1 MSTKKSLLLWG
12 GFMTVAY
19 ALTQLFQ
26 STEILGHASVTAMW
40 GAALFAP
47 ITVAIKD
54 WPVKKNTAS
63 VDGDETGAFWA
74 GLCFLGMSVTLFSI
88 TTESH
93 DFKHFSFRTLWF
105 IVGALGFAYVG
116 AKALGK
122 RRFCYISLSVLNLLV
137 AVVLF
142 VNYDLVK
149 PIAFGLAVVIQ
160 GLPIIV
166 DGLTYREDI
175 VVG

>member
-1 MSTKKSLLLWG
+1 MSTKKSLFLWG
-12 GFMTVAY
+12 GFTTVAY

-26 STEILGHASVTAMW
+26 STDILGHTSVTAMW
-40 GAALFAP
+40 GAAFFAP
-47 ITVAIKD
+47 IVVAIKD
-54 WPVKKNTAS
+54 WPVKKNTTLI
-63 VDGDETGAFWA
+63 DGDETGAFWT
-74 GLCFLGMSVTLFSI
+74 GLCLLGMSVTFFSL

-105 IVGALGFAYVG
+105 IVGALGFVYVG

-122 RRFCYISLSVLNLLV
+122 RRLCYLFLSVINLLV

-142 VNYDLVK
+142 VNYDLLK
-149 PIAFGLAVVIQ
+149 PVAFGLAVIIQ

-166 DGLTYREDI
+166 DGLTYQEDN